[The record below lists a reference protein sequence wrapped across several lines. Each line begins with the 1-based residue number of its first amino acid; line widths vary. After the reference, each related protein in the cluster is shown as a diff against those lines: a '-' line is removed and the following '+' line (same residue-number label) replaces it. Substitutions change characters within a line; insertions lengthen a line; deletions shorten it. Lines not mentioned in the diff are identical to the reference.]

1 MIKLMT
7 LAELSK
13 FQKNF
18 YYKKHTHIEE
28 NVFLYIPGQD
38 LKNTRAYN
46 LCKLCGQMIPITIDD
61 KISKEI
67 KTLVDKKIASM
78 S

>member
-1 MIKLMT
+1 MIKLIT
-7 LAELSK
+7 LSELSK

-18 YYKKHTHIEE
+18 YYKKHPHVEE

-38 LKNTRAYN
+38 IKTTRAYN
-46 LCKLCGQMIPITIDD
+46 LCKLCGQMVPIVIDD

-67 KTLVDKKIASM
+67 KTIVDKKIASQ